1 MSVKTKMQQTT
12 DSGSDWW
19 NDSNDHVELQH
30 AFDEGAVGATSN
42 PVITFQSVKNHPDLW
57 MPVIDEMILENQQ
70 ASEDEILW
78 MLIDSVGKKAA
89 KILLPVYEKTNRQ
102 KGKLSLQV
110 NPKYYRNADAMFEQG
125 QYLASLAP
133 NIAIKCPALPAGIK
147 AMEMLTAAG
156 ITVNATVSFTVPQAV
171 QVAEAIERG
180 LSQAE
185 KNSVDTKDV
194 IPYVTIMVGRIDD
207 HLKRVRDSKNIN
219 MDPEIINWAS
229 IAIFKNA
236 YRIFK
241 ERNYRSKLLAAAFR
255 CDLHWKEIVGGDIII
270 SMPYEWWNKFNAS
283 DVDVRHKID
292 EPVDEKTISLL
303 KENFEDFNKAYDEKG
318 MSENEF
324 ESFGAS
330 VHTMQTFL
338 EGYDEFVAFA
348 KTAFGNESTEEA
360 CKDMYMAM
368 LPGVEEKDL
377 DNHPGARLPDFVNW
391 LWDSLSPMEKAER
404 QNVLQEFIDIALQQP
419 GAKKEILS
427 NLL

>member
-12 DSGSDWW
+12 DCGSDWW

-125 QYLASLAP
+125 QYLSSLAP

-185 KNSVDTKDV
+185 KNSIDTKDV
-194 IPYVTIMVGRIDD
+194 TPYVTIMVGRIDD

-219 MDPEIINWAS
+219 IDPEIINWAS

-236 YRIFK
+236 YKIFK

-283 DVDVRHKID
+283 GVDVRHRID
-292 EPVDEKTISLL
+292 ESVDGETISLL

-338 EGYDEFVAFA
+338 EGYDEFVALIR
-348 KTAFGNESTEEA
+348 SR
-360 CKDMYMAM
+360 M
-368 LPGVEEKDL
+368 
-377 DNHPGARLPDFVNW
+377 
-391 LWDSLSPMEKAER
+391 
-404 QNVLQEFIDIALQQP
+404 II
-419 GAKKEILS
+419 S
-427 NLL
+427 N

>member
-1 MSVKTKMQQTT
+1 MSVKTKMQQTI
-12 DSGSDWW
+12 DCGSDWW
-19 NDSNDHVELQH
+19 NDSNDHAELQH

-125 QYLASLAP
+125 QYLSSLAP

-185 KNSVDTKDV
+185 KNSIDTKDV
-194 IPYVTIMVGRIDD
+194 TPYVTIMVGRIDD

-219 MDPEIINWAS
+219 IDPEIINWAS

-236 YRIFK
+236 YKIFK

-283 DVDVRHKID
+283 GVDVRHRID
-292 EPVDEKTISLL
+292 ESVDGETISLL

-338 EGYDEFVAFA
+338 EGYDEFVALIR
-348 KTAFGNESTEEA
+348 SR
-360 CKDMYMAM
+360 M
-368 LPGVEEKDL
+368 
-377 DNHPGARLPDFVNW
+377 
-391 LWDSLSPMEKAER
+391 
-404 QNVLQEFIDIALQQP
+404 II
-419 GAKKEILS
+419 S
-427 NLL
+427 N

>member
-12 DSGSDWW
+12 DCGSDWW

-147 AMEMLTAAG
+147 AMEMLTDAG

-194 IPYVTIMVGRIDD
+194 TPYVTIMVGRIDD

-283 DVDVRHKID
+283 DVDVRHRID
-292 EPVDEKTISLL
+292 ELVDEKTISLL

-338 EGYDEFVAFA
+338 EGYDEFVALIR
-348 KTAFGNESTEEA
+348 SR
-360 CKDMYMAM
+360 M
-368 LPGVEEKDL
+368 
-377 DNHPGARLPDFVNW
+377 
-391 LWDSLSPMEKAER
+391 
-404 QNVLQEFIDIALQQP
+404 II
-419 GAKKEILS
+419 S
-427 NLL
+427 N

>member
-12 DSGSDWW
+12 DCGSDWW
-19 NDSNDHVELQH
+19 NDSNDHAELQH

-133 NIAIKCPALPAGIK
+133 NITIKCPALPAGIK

-194 IPYVTIMVGRIDD
+194 TPYVTIMVGRIDD

-283 DVDVRHKID
+283 DVDVKSRIN
-292 EPVDEKTISLL
+292 EPVDEKIISLL

-338 EGYDEFVAFA
+338 EGYDEFVALIR
-348 KTAFGNESTEEA
+348 SR
-360 CKDMYMAM
+360 M
-368 LPGVEEKDL
+368 
-377 DNHPGARLPDFVNW
+377 
-391 LWDSLSPMEKAER
+391 
-404 QNVLQEFIDIALQQP
+404 II
-419 GAKKEILS
+419 S
-427 NLL
+427 N

>member
-57 MPVIDEMILENQQ
+57 MPVIDEMILDNQQ

-194 IPYVTIMVGRIDD
+194 TPYVTIMVGRIDD

-338 EGYDEFVAFA
+338 EGYDEFVALIR
-348 KTAFGNESTEEA
+348 SR
-360 CKDMYMAM
+360 M
-368 LPGVEEKDL
+368 
-377 DNHPGARLPDFVNW
+377 
-391 LWDSLSPMEKAER
+391 
-404 QNVLQEFIDIALQQP
+404 II
-419 GAKKEILS
+419 S
-427 NLL
+427 N

>member
-12 DSGSDWW
+12 DCGSDWW
-19 NDSNDHVELQH
+19 NDSNDHAELQH

-194 IPYVTIMVGRIDD
+194 TPYVTIMVGRIDD
-207 HLKRVRDSKNIN
+207 HLKRVRDSKNTNI
-219 MDPEIINWAS
+219 DSEIINWAS

-236 YRIFK
+236 YKIFK

-283 DVDVRHKID
+283 GVDVRHRID
-292 EPVDEKTISLL
+292 ESVDGETISLL

-338 EGYDEFVAFA
+338 EGYDEFVALIRS
-348 KTAFGNESTEEA
+348 K
-360 CKDMYMAM
+360 MIM
-368 LPGVEEKDL
+368 
-377 DNHPGARLPDFVNW
+377 
-391 LWDSLSPMEKAER
+391 
-404 QNVLQEFIDIALQQP
+404 
-419 GAKKEILS
+419 S
-427 NLL
+427 N

>member
-12 DSGSDWW
+12 DCGSDWW

-89 KILLPVYEKTNRQ
+89 KILLPVYENTNRQ

-185 KNSVDTKDV
+185 KNSIDTKDV
-194 IPYVTIMVGRIDD
+194 TPYVTIMVGRIDD

-283 DVDVRHKID
+283 DVDVRHRID
-292 EPVDEKTISLL
+292 ESVDGETISLL

-338 EGYDEFVAFA
+338 EGYDEFVALIR
-348 KTAFGNESTEEA
+348 SR
-360 CKDMYMAM
+360 M
-368 LPGVEEKDL
+368 
-377 DNHPGARLPDFVNW
+377 
-391 LWDSLSPMEKAER
+391 
-404 QNVLQEFIDIALQQP
+404 II
-419 GAKKEILS
+419 S
-427 NLL
+427 N

>member
-1 MSVKTKMQQTT
+1 MSIKTKMQQTT
-12 DSGSDWW
+12 DCGSDWW

-42 PVITFQSVKNHPDLW
+42 PVITFQSVKNHSDLW
-57 MPVIDEMILENQQ
+57 MPVIDEMILKNQQ

-78 MLIDSVGKKAA
+78 MLIDSVGIKAA

-147 AMEMLTAAG
+147 AMEMLTASG

-185 KNSVDTKDV
+185 KNSIDTKDV
-194 IPYVTIMVGRIDD
+194 TPYVTIMVGRIDD

-283 DVDVRHKID
+283 DVDVRHRIN
-292 EPVDEKTISLL
+292 ESVDGETISLL

-338 EGYDEFVAFA
+338 EGYDEFVALIR
-348 KTAFGNESTEEA
+348 SR
-360 CKDMYMAM
+360 M
-368 LPGVEEKDL
+368 
-377 DNHPGARLPDFVNW
+377 
-391 LWDSLSPMEKAER
+391 
-404 QNVLQEFIDIALQQP
+404 II
-419 GAKKEILS
+419 S
-427 NLL
+427 N

>member
-12 DSGSDWW
+12 DCGSDWW

-42 PVITFQSVKNHPDLW
+42 PVITFQSVKNHSDLW

-185 KNSVDTKDV
+185 KNSIDTKDV
-194 IPYVTIMVGRIDD
+194 SPYVTIMVGRIDD

-283 DVDVRHKID
+283 DVDVRHRID

-338 EGYDEFVAFA
+338 EGYDEFVALIR
-348 KTAFGNESTEEA
+348 SR
-360 CKDMYMAM
+360 M
-368 LPGVEEKDL
+368 
-377 DNHPGARLPDFVNW
+377 
-391 LWDSLSPMEKAER
+391 
-404 QNVLQEFIDIALQQP
+404 II
-419 GAKKEILS
+419 S
-427 NLL
+427 N

>member
-12 DSGSDWW
+12 DCGSDWW

-194 IPYVTIMVGRIDD
+194 TPYVTIMVGRIDD
-207 HLKRVRDSKNIN
+207 HLKRVRGSKNIN

-338 EGYDEFVAFA
+338 EGYDEFVALIR
-348 KTAFGNESTEEA
+348 SR
-360 CKDMYMAM
+360 M
-368 LPGVEEKDL
+368 
-377 DNHPGARLPDFVNW
+377 
-391 LWDSLSPMEKAER
+391 
-404 QNVLQEFIDIALQQP
+404 II
-419 GAKKEILS
+419 S
-427 NLL
+427 N

>member
-12 DSGSDWW
+12 DCGSDWW
-19 NDSNDHVELQH
+19 NDSNDHAELQH

-125 QYLASLAP
+125 QYLSSLAP

-171 QVAEAIERG
+171 KVAEAIERG

-194 IPYVTIMVGRIDD
+194 TPYVTIMVGRIDD

-219 MDPEIINWAS
+219 IDPEIINWAS

-236 YRIFK
+236 YKIFK

-283 DVDVRHKID
+283 DVDVRHRID
-292 EPVDEKTISLL
+292 ESVDGETISLL

-338 EGYDEFVAFA
+338 EGYDEFVALIRSRMI
-348 KTAFGNESTEEA
+348 T
-360 CKDMYMAM
+360 
-368 LPGVEEKDL
+368 
-377 DNHPGARLPDFVNW
+377 
-391 LWDSLSPMEKAER
+391 
-404 QNVLQEFIDIALQQP
+404 
-419 GAKKEILS
+419 S
-427 NLL
+427 N

>member
-194 IPYVTIMVGRIDD
+194 TPYVTIMVGRIDD

-283 DVDVRHKID
+283 DVDVRHRID
-292 EPVDEKTISLL
+292 ELVDEKTISLL

-338 EGYDEFVAFA
+338 EGYDEFVALIR
-348 KTAFGNESTEEA
+348 SR
-360 CKDMYMAM
+360 M
-368 LPGVEEKDL
+368 
-377 DNHPGARLPDFVNW
+377 
-391 LWDSLSPMEKAER
+391 
-404 QNVLQEFIDIALQQP
+404 II
-419 GAKKEILS
+419 S
-427 NLL
+427 N

>member
-194 IPYVTIMVGRIDD
+194 TPYVTIMVGRIDD

-255 CDLHWKEIVGGDIII
+255 CDLHWKEIVGVDIII

-338 EGYDEFVAFA
+338 EGYDEFVALIR
-348 KTAFGNESTEEA
+348 SR
-360 CKDMYMAM
+360 M
-368 LPGVEEKDL
+368 
-377 DNHPGARLPDFVNW
+377 
-391 LWDSLSPMEKAER
+391 
-404 QNVLQEFIDIALQQP
+404 II
-419 GAKKEILS
+419 S
-427 NLL
+427 N

>member
-12 DSGSDWW
+12 DCGSDWW
-19 NDSNDHVELQH
+19 NDSNDHAELQH

-185 KNSVDTKDV
+185 KNSIDTKDV
-194 IPYVTIMVGRIDD
+194 TPYVTIMVGRIDD

-219 MDPEIINWAS
+219 IDPEIINWAS

-236 YRIFK
+236 YKIFK

-283 DVDVRHKID
+283 GVDVRHRID
-292 EPVDEKTISLL
+292 ESVDGETISLL

-338 EGYDEFVAFA
+338 EGYDEFVALIR
-348 KTAFGNESTEEA
+348 SR
-360 CKDMYMAM
+360 M
-368 LPGVEEKDL
+368 
-377 DNHPGARLPDFVNW
+377 
-391 LWDSLSPMEKAER
+391 
-404 QNVLQEFIDIALQQP
+404 II
-419 GAKKEILS
+419 S
-427 NLL
+427 N

>member
-12 DSGSDWW
+12 DCGSDWW
-19 NDSNDHVELQH
+19 NDSNDHAELQH

-125 QYLASLAP
+125 QYLSSLAP

-185 KNSVDTKDV
+185 KNSIDTKDV
-194 IPYVTIMVGRIDD
+194 TPYVTIMVGRIDD

-219 MDPEIINWAS
+219 IDPEIINWAS

-236 YRIFK
+236 YKIFK

-283 DVDVRHKID
+283 GVDVRHRID
-292 EPVDEKTISLL
+292 ESVDGETISLL

-338 EGYDEFVAFA
+338 EGYDEFVALIR
-348 KTAFGNESTEEA
+348 SR
-360 CKDMYMAM
+360 M
-368 LPGVEEKDL
+368 
-377 DNHPGARLPDFVNW
+377 
-391 LWDSLSPMEKAER
+391 
-404 QNVLQEFIDIALQQP
+404 II
-419 GAKKEILS
+419 S
-427 NLL
+427 N

>member
-12 DSGSDWW
+12 DFGSDWW

-194 IPYVTIMVGRIDD
+194 TPYVTIMVGRIDD

-229 IAIFKNA
+229 IAIFNNA

-241 ERNYRSKLLAAAFR
+241 ERNYRSKLFAAAFR

-338 EGYDEFVAFA
+338 EGYDEFVALIR
-348 KTAFGNESTEEA
+348 SR
-360 CKDMYMAM
+360 M
-368 LPGVEEKDL
+368 
-377 DNHPGARLPDFVNW
+377 
-391 LWDSLSPMEKAER
+391 
-404 QNVLQEFIDIALQQP
+404 II
-419 GAKKEILS
+419 S
-427 NLL
+427 N

>member
-194 IPYVTIMVGRIDD
+194 TPYVTIMVGRIDD

-338 EGYDEFVAFA
+338 EGYDEFVALIR
-348 KTAFGNESTEEA
+348 SR
-360 CKDMYMAM
+360 M
-368 LPGVEEKDL
+368 
-377 DNHPGARLPDFVNW
+377 
-391 LWDSLSPMEKAER
+391 
-404 QNVLQEFIDIALQQP
+404 II
-419 GAKKEILS
+419 S
-427 NLL
+427 N

>member
-12 DSGSDWW
+12 DCGSDWW

-42 PVITFQSVKNHPDLW
+42 PVITFQSVKNHSDLW
-57 MPVIDEMILENQQ
+57 MPVIDEMILKNQQ

-78 MLIDSVGKKAA
+78 MLIDSVGIKAA

-147 AMEMLTAAG
+147 AMEMLTASG

-185 KNSVDTKDV
+185 KNSIDTKDV
-194 IPYVTIMVGRIDD
+194 TPYVTIMVGRIDD

-283 DVDVRHKID
+283 DVDVRHRID
-292 EPVDEKTISLL
+292 ESVDGETISLL

-338 EGYDEFVAFA
+338 EGYDEFVALIR
-348 KTAFGNESTEEA
+348 SR
-360 CKDMYMAM
+360 M
-368 LPGVEEKDL
+368 
-377 DNHPGARLPDFVNW
+377 
-391 LWDSLSPMEKAER
+391 
-404 QNVLQEFIDIALQQP
+404 II
-419 GAKKEILS
+419 S
-427 NLL
+427 N

>member
-1 MSVKTKMQQTT
+1 MNVKTKMQQTT

-194 IPYVTIMVGRIDD
+194 TPYVTIMVGRIDD

-219 MDPEIINWAS
+219 IDPEIINWAS
-229 IAIFKNA
+229 IATFKNA

-338 EGYDEFVAFA
+338 EGYDEFVALIR
-348 KTAFGNESTEEA
+348 SR
-360 CKDMYMAM
+360 M
-368 LPGVEEKDL
+368 
-377 DNHPGARLPDFVNW
+377 
-391 LWDSLSPMEKAER
+391 
-404 QNVLQEFIDIALQQP
+404 II
-419 GAKKEILS
+419 S
-427 NLL
+427 N

>member
-1 MSVKTKMQQTT
+1 MSIKTKMQQTT
-12 DSGSDWW
+12 DCGSDWW

-185 KNSVDTKDV
+185 KNSIDTKDV
-194 IPYVTIMVGRIDD
+194 TPYVTIMVGRIDD

-219 MDPEIINWAS
+219 IDPEIINWAS

-236 YRIFK
+236 YKIFK

-283 DVDVRHKID
+283 DVDVRHRID
-292 EPVDEKTISLL
+292 ESVDGETISLL

-338 EGYDEFVAFA
+338 EGYDEFVALIR
-348 KTAFGNESTEEA
+348 SR
-360 CKDMYMAM
+360 M
-368 LPGVEEKDL
+368 
-377 DNHPGARLPDFVNW
+377 
-391 LWDSLSPMEKAER
+391 
-404 QNVLQEFIDIALQQP
+404 II
-419 GAKKEILS
+419 S
-427 NLL
+427 N

>member
-12 DSGSDWW
+12 DCGSDWW

-70 ASEDEILW
+70 APEDEILW

-194 IPYVTIMVGRIDD
+194 TPYVTIMVGRIDD

-338 EGYDEFVAFA
+338 EGYDEFVALIR
-348 KTAFGNESTEEA
+348 SR
-360 CKDMYMAM
+360 M
-368 LPGVEEKDL
+368 
-377 DNHPGARLPDFVNW
+377 
-391 LWDSLSPMEKAER
+391 
-404 QNVLQEFIDIALQQP
+404 II
-419 GAKKEILS
+419 S
-427 NLL
+427 N

>member
-1 MSVKTKMQQTT
+1 MSVNTKMHQTT
-12 DSGSDWW
+12 DCGSDWW
-19 NDSNDHVELQH
+19 NASNAHVELQH

-180 LSQAE
+180 LSQAG

-194 IPYVTIMVGRIDD
+194 TPYVTIMVVRIDD

-338 EGYDEFVAFA
+338 EGYDEFVALIR
-348 KTAFGNESTEEA
+348 SR
-360 CKDMYMAM
+360 M
-368 LPGVEEKDL
+368 
-377 DNHPGARLPDFVNW
+377 
-391 LWDSLSPMEKAER
+391 
-404 QNVLQEFIDIALQQP
+404 II
-419 GAKKEILS
+419 S
-427 NLL
+427 N

>member
-12 DSGSDWW
+12 DCGSDWW

-42 PVITFQSVKNHPDLW
+42 PVITFQSVKNHSDLW

-185 KNSVDTKDV
+185 KNSIDTKDV
-194 IPYVTIMVGRIDD
+194 TPYVTIMVGRIDD

-338 EGYDEFVAFA
+338 EGYDEFVALIR
-348 KTAFGNESTEEA
+348 SR
-360 CKDMYMAM
+360 M
-368 LPGVEEKDL
+368 
-377 DNHPGARLPDFVNW
+377 
-391 LWDSLSPMEKAER
+391 
-404 QNVLQEFIDIALQQP
+404 II
-419 GAKKEILS
+419 S
-427 NLL
+427 N

>member
-185 KNSVDTKDV
+185 KNSIDTKDV
-194 IPYVTIMVGRIDD
+194 TPYVTIMVGRIDD

-330 VHTMQTFL
+330 VHTMKTFL
-338 EGYDEFVAFA
+338 EGYDEFVALIR
-348 KTAFGNESTEEA
+348 SR
-360 CKDMYMAM
+360 M
-368 LPGVEEKDL
+368 
-377 DNHPGARLPDFVNW
+377 
-391 LWDSLSPMEKAER
+391 
-404 QNVLQEFIDIALQQP
+404 II
-419 GAKKEILS
+419 S
-427 NLL
+427 N

>member
-194 IPYVTIMVGRIDD
+194 TPYVTIMVGRIDD

-283 DVDVRHKID
+283 DVDVRHRID

-338 EGYDEFVAFA
+338 EGYDEFVALIR
-348 KTAFGNESTEEA
+348 SR
-360 CKDMYMAM
+360 M
-368 LPGVEEKDL
+368 
-377 DNHPGARLPDFVNW
+377 
-391 LWDSLSPMEKAER
+391 
-404 QNVLQEFIDIALQQP
+404 II
-419 GAKKEILS
+419 S
-427 NLL
+427 N

>member
-12 DSGSDWW
+12 DCGSDWW

-42 PVITFQSVKNHPDLW
+42 PVITFQSVKNHSDLW
-57 MPVIDEMILENQQ
+57 MPVIDEMILKNQQ

-78 MLIDSVGKKAA
+78 MLIDSVGIKAA

-147 AMEMLTAAG
+147 AMEMLTASG

-185 KNSVDTKDV
+185 KNSIDTKDV
-194 IPYVTIMVGRIDD
+194 TPYVTIMVGRIDD
-207 HLKRVRDSKNIN
+207 HLKRVRDSKNTNI
-219 MDPEIINWAS
+219 DPEIINWAS

-236 YRIFK
+236 YKIFK

-283 DVDVRHKID
+283 DVDVRHRID
-292 EPVDEKTISLL
+292 ESVDGETISLL

-338 EGYDEFVAFA
+338 EGYDEFVALIR
-348 KTAFGNESTEEA
+348 SR
-360 CKDMYMAM
+360 M
-368 LPGVEEKDL
+368 
-377 DNHPGARLPDFVNW
+377 
-391 LWDSLSPMEKAER
+391 
-404 QNVLQEFIDIALQQP
+404 II
-419 GAKKEILS
+419 S
-427 NLL
+427 N

>member
-12 DSGSDWW
+12 DCGSDWW

-185 KNSVDTKDV
+185 KNSVDTKD
-194 IPYVTIMVGRIDD
+194 ITPYVTIMVGRIDD

-283 DVDVRHKID
+283 DVDVRHRID

-303 KENFEDFNKAYDEKG
+303 KENFGDFNKAYDEKG

-338 EGYDEFVAFA
+338 EGYDEFVALIR
-348 KTAFGNESTEEA
+348 SR
-360 CKDMYMAM
+360 M
-368 LPGVEEKDL
+368 
-377 DNHPGARLPDFVNW
+377 
-391 LWDSLSPMEKAER
+391 
-404 QNVLQEFIDIALQQP
+404 II
-419 GAKKEILS
+419 S
-427 NLL
+427 N

>member
-156 ITVNATVSFTVPQAV
+156 ITVNATVSFTVPQAIH
-171 QVAEAIERG
+171 VAEAIERG

-194 IPYVTIMVGRIDD
+194 TPYVTIMVGRIDD

-338 EGYDEFVAFA
+338 EGYDEFVALIR
-348 KTAFGNESTEEA
+348 SR
-360 CKDMYMAM
+360 M
-368 LPGVEEKDL
+368 
-377 DNHPGARLPDFVNW
+377 
-391 LWDSLSPMEKAER
+391 
-404 QNVLQEFIDIALQQP
+404 II
-419 GAKKEILS
+419 S
-427 NLL
+427 N

>member
-12 DSGSDWW
+12 DCGSDWW
-19 NDSNDHVELQH
+19 NDSNDHAELQH

-125 QYLASLAP
+125 QYLSSLAP

-185 KNSVDTKDV
+185 KNSIDTKDV
-194 IPYVTIMVGRIDD
+194 TPYVTIMVGRIDD
-207 HLKRVRDSKNIN
+207 HLKRVRDSKNTNI
-219 MDPEIINWAS
+219 DPEIINWAS

-236 YRIFK
+236 YKIFK

-283 DVDVRHKID
+283 GVDVRHRID
-292 EPVDEKTISLL
+292 ESVDGETISLL

-338 EGYDEFVAFA
+338 EGYDEFVALIR
-348 KTAFGNESTEEA
+348 SR
-360 CKDMYMAM
+360 M
-368 LPGVEEKDL
+368 
-377 DNHPGARLPDFVNW
+377 
-391 LWDSLSPMEKAER
+391 
-404 QNVLQEFIDIALQQP
+404 II
-419 GAKKEILS
+419 S
-427 NLL
+427 N

>member
-12 DSGSDWW
+12 DCGSDWW

-194 IPYVTIMVGRIDD
+194 TPYVTIMVGRIDD

-283 DVDVRHKID
+283 DVDVRHRID
-292 EPVDEKTISLL
+292 ELVDEKTISLL

-338 EGYDEFVAFA
+338 EGYDEFVALIR
-348 KTAFGNESTEEA
+348 SR
-360 CKDMYMAM
+360 M
-368 LPGVEEKDL
+368 
-377 DNHPGARLPDFVNW
+377 
-391 LWDSLSPMEKAER
+391 
-404 QNVLQEFIDIALQQP
+404 II
-419 GAKKEILS
+419 S
-427 NLL
+427 N